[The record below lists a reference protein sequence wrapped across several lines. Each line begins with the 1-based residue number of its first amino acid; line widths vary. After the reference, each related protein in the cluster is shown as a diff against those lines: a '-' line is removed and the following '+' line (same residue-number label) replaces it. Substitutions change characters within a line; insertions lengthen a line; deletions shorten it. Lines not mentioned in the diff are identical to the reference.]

1 MTVQTEPL
9 RLLLVDD
16 DPAVIRAY
24 GRSLARDGITVATAS
39 DGKEAAEHV
48 KAGSFDVIVSDIS
61 MPEMNGIDLLRA
73 VRAHDLDVPVILMTG
88 KPGLDS
94 AIRAVEFGAFRYL
107 VKPVASAELLEMV
120 LRASKFHA
128 IAKLKRQALE
138 LPGGEGGKISERAAL
153 EVRFSSGLDLMWMA
167 FQPIVGWRERRIF
180 GYEALLRSDEPS
192 MRNPAH
198 MLDAAERLERLHE
211 LGRTIRAKIAVAAEA
226 PESAQV
232 KLFVNLHSADLNDDE
247 LYAPDSPLSK
257 IAGRVVLEMTE
268 RASLQGVKNV
278 AECVAKL
285 KALGFQVAIDDLGAG
300 YAGLTSFTQLEPEVA
315 KLDMSLVRGID
326 SDSRRQSIVRSIKS
340 LCDELGMMVIA
351 EGVETP
357 SERDMLVALGCDLLQ
372 GYLFA
377 RPGRNFEAATW

>member
-48 KAGSFDVIVSDIS
+48 KARSFDVIVSDIS

-120 LRASKFHA
+120 LRASKLHA

>member
-1 MTVQTEPL
+1 
-9 RLLLVDD
+9 
-16 DPAVIRAY
+16 
-24 GRSLARDGITVATAS
+24 
-39 DGKEAAEHV
+39 
-48 KAGSFDVIVSDIS
+48 
-61 MPEMNGIDLLRA
+61 
-73 VRAHDLDVPVILMTG
+73 
-88 KPGLDS
+88 
-94 AIRAVEFGAFRYL
+94 
-107 VKPVASAELLEMV
+107 
-120 LRASKFHA
+120 
-128 IAKLKRQALE
+128 
-138 LPGGEGGKISERAAL
+138 
-153 EVRFSSGLDLMWMA
+153 
-167 FQPIVGWRERRIF
+167 
-180 GYEALLRSDEPS
+180 
-192 MRNPAH
+192 

>member
-1 MTVQTEPL
+1 MTAQEQAL

-24 GRSLARDGITVATAS
+24 GRILARDGVTVVAAS
-39 DGKEAAEHV
+39 NGKEAAQLV
-48 KAGSFDVIVSDIS
+48 KDSAFDVIVSDIS
-61 MPEMNGIDLLRA
+61 MPEMTGIEFLKA

-88 KPGLDS
+88 KPGLES
-94 AIRAVEFGAFRYL
+94 AIRAIEYGAYRYL
-107 VKPVASAELLEMV
+107 VKPVASQELSDMV
-120 LRASKFHA
+120 LRAARLHA
-128 IAKLKRQALE
+128 IARLKREALA
-138 LPGGEGGKISERAAL
+138 LPGSEGEKIGERAAL

-198 MLDAAERLERLHE
+198 MLDAAERLGRLHE
-211 LGRTIRAKIAVAAEA
+211 LGRAIRAKVAKAAEA
-226 PESAQV
+226 PESLGV

-247 LYAPDSPLSK
+247 LYSPDSLLSK
-257 IAGRVVLEMTE
+257 IASRVVLEMTE

-285 KALGFQVAIDDLGAG
+285 KALGFQIAIDDLGAG

-315 KLDMSLVRGID
+315 KLDMSLVRGVD
-326 SDSRRQSIVRSIKS
+326 ADPRRQSIVRSIKT

-351 EGVETP
+351 EGVETAT
-357 SERDMLVALGCDLLQ
+357 ERDMLAGLGCDLLQ

-377 RPGRNFEAATW
+377 RPGKKFEPATW